1 VKSIAINIKYLKEW
15 RNKIYKKH
23 VKKHDEVFEK
33 MYAEHMEYHNK
44 HAHLHR
50 GHHKHHNKEF
60 HQFQRYLKWLRP
72 VTFLIPIAV
81 IYLIFHFIGVKV
93 ITIFIAVIFGANQ
106 IIHLLILLSLEKRI
120 IKPIEKLQKG
130 VEQISS
136 GNYEVRIENDIFN
149 EIGILIHEFNDMAE
163 KLQNSEEEKQEYEEN
178 RKALIANISHDLK
191 TPITSVSGYIEV
203 ILDGVV
209 TSPEKINSYLKI
221 VESNMNY
228 MNKLIDD
235 LFLFSKL
242 DMQKLEFKFEVVKIK
257 SFMSDLMEEFK
268 FTLGEENII
277 FNFHD
282 KIEEEVLDNIDGKR
296 IYQAIRNIIGNAVK
310 YGVVDNLNIQT
321 ELIKEDNFIK
331 INIKDNGPGIEKDK
345 LPHIFNRFYRVDMER
360 TKDLMSTGLGLA
372 IAREMVEAHGGSIHV
387 YSVLNEGS
395 TFVIRLP
402 IMNS

>member
-1 VKSIAINIKYLKEW
+1 MKSIAINIKYLKEW

-282 KIEEEVLDNIDGKR
+282 KIEEEVLVNIDGKR

>member
-33 MYAEHMEYHNK
+33 MYAEHMEYHDK

-282 KIEEEVLDNIDGKR
+282 KIEEEVLVNIDGKR

>member
-1 VKSIAINIKYLKEW
+1 MKSIAINIKYLKEW

-33 MYAEHMEYHNK
+33 MYAEHMEYHDK

-282 KIEEEVLDNIDGKR
+282 KIEEEVLVNIDGKR

>member
-1 VKSIAINIKYLKEW
+1 
-15 RNKIYKKH
+15 
-23 VKKHDEVFEK
+23 
-33 MYAEHMEYHNK
+33 M
-44 HAHLHR
+44 
-50 GHHKHHNKEF
+50 
-60 HQFQRYLKWLRP
+60 
-72 VTFLIPIAV
+72 IPIAV

-282 KIEEEVLDNIDGKR
+282 KIEEEVLVNIDGKR

>member
-1 VKSIAINIKYLKEW
+1 VKNIAINIKYLKEW
-15 RNKIYKKH
+15 RNKRYEKRI
-23 VKKHDEVFEK
+23 KKHDQLFKE
-33 MYAEHMEYHNK
+33 MYKEHMKYHDK
-44 HAHLHR
+44 YPHLHR
-50 GHHKHHNKEF
+50 GHHKHTNKEF

-72 VTFLIPIAV
+72 VTFLIPIAI
-81 IYLIFHFIGVKV
+81 IYLIFHFIGVQV
-93 ITIFIAVIFGANQ
+93 ITIFVAVIFGANQ
-106 IIHLLILLSLEKRI
+106 IVHLLILLSLEKRI

-130 VEQISS
+130 VEQISN
-136 GNYEVRIENDIFN
+136 GNYDVRIENDVFN
-149 EIGILIHEFNDMAE
+149 EIGILIYDFNGMAE
-163 KLQNSEEEKQEYEEN
+163 KLQKSEEEKHEYEDN

-191 TPITSVSGYIEV
+191 TPMTSVSGYIEV

-209 TSPEKINSYLKI
+209 TSPEKIKSYLKI

-242 DMQKLEFKFEVVKIK
+242 DMQKLEFKFEIVKIK

-268 FTLGEENII
+268 FTLGEESII

-282 KIEEEVLDNIDGKR
+282 KIEEEVLVNIDGKR

-310 YGVVDNLNIQT
+310 YGVVNNLNIQT
-321 ELIKEDNFIK
+321 ELIKDDGFIK
-331 INIKDNGPGIEKDK
+331 INIKDNGPGIEEDK
-345 LPHIFNRFYRVDMER
+345 LSHIFNRFYRVDAER

-372 IAREMVEAHGGSIHV
+372 IAKEMVEAHGGSIHV

-395 TFVIRLP
+395 TFTIRLP

>member
-1 VKSIAINIKYLKEW
+1 MKSIAINIKYLKEW

-33 MYAEHMEYHNK
+33 MYAEHMEYHDK

-242 DMQKLEFKFEVVKIK
+242 DMQKLEFKFEIVKIK

-282 KIEEEVLDNIDGKR
+282 KIEEEVLVNIDGKR

-395 TFVIRLP
+395 TFIIRLP